1 MEGINMEYFVLFT
14 KRVGYTVEA
23 DSPEKAEQL
32 ALDMEADKVAETC
45 WATMP
50 YSEIEIEEEW

>member
-1 MEGINMEYFVLFT
+1 MKGINMEYFVLFT
-14 KRVGYTVEA
+14 KRVGYTIEA

-32 ALDMEADKVAETC
+32 ALDMDTDKEAEIR

>member
-1 MEGINMEYFVLFT
+1 MKKEYLVLFT

-32 ALDMEADKVAETC
+32 ALDMDADKEAEIR
-45 WATMP
+45 WATIP
-50 YSEIEIEEEW
+50 YTEIEIEEEW

>member
-1 MEGINMEYFVLFT
+1 MKGINMEYFVLFT

-32 ALDMEADKVAETC
+32 ALDMDADKEAEVR
-45 WATMP
+45 WATIP
-50 YSEIEIEEEW
+50 YAEIEIEEEW

>member
-1 MEGINMEYFVLFT
+1 MEYFVLLT

-23 DSPEKAEQL
+23 DSPEEAKQL
-32 ALDMEADKVAETC
+32 ALDMEADKVAEVC

>member
-1 MEGINMEYFVLFT
+1 MKGISMEYFVLFT

-23 DSPEKAEQL
+23 DNPEKAEQL
-32 ALDMEADKVAETC
+32 ALDMDADKEAEIR
-45 WATMP
+45 WATIP

>member
-1 MEGINMEYFVLFT
+1 MKKEYLVLFT

-32 ALDMEADKVAETC
+32 ALDMDADKEAEIR

-50 YSEIEIEEEW
+50 YLEIEVEEEW

>member
-1 MEGINMEYFVLFT
+1 MEYLVLFT

-23 DSPEKAEQL
+23 DSPEKAKQL
-32 ALDMEADKVAETC
+32 ALDMDADKEAEIR

-50 YSEIEIEEEW
+50 YLEIEVEEEW